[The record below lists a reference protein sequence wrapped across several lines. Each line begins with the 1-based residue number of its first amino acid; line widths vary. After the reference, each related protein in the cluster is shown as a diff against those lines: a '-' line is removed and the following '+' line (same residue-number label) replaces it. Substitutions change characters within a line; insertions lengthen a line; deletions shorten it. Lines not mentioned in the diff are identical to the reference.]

1 MTKGSWNNS
10 RGNDQSSEISYREVP
25 EGGAEMMIR
34 NVLLCTAF
42 IAVLLTSGCSIFKD
56 PNSPWSD
63 KTGDNQIILMQ
74 ADRRALFT
82 FAGGKAGRACPEP
95 SPDVRAD
102 VEAVIKGM
110 FSGSAAVPQGISTE
124 AKGELDATRKVLTS
138 ALIKRSQGLQVLRD
152 LSFQACLAN
161 LRGDLP
167 GPQYMTFLTITLP
180 RLTNSLITT
189 ELLGSMTTDGKSLT
203 KEVIEAIVKYQIIGL
218 AQP

>member
-1 MTKGSWNNS
+1 
-10 RGNDQSSEISYREVP
+10 
-25 EGGAEMMIR
+25 
-34 NVLLCTAF
+34 
-42 IAVLLTSGCSIFKD
+42 
-56 PNSPWSD
+56 
-63 KTGDNQIILMQ
+63 MQ
-74 ADRRALFT
+74 ADRRAIFT
-82 FAGGKAGRACPEP
+82 FAGGTAGRACPEP

-102 VEAVIKGM
+102 VESAVKGM
-110 FSGSAAVPQGISTE
+110 FSASAAVPQGISAE
-124 AKGELDATRKVLTS
+124 AKGELDATRKLLTS

-189 ELLGSMTTDGKSLT
+189 ELLGSMTADGKSLT
-203 KEVIEAIVKYQIIGL
+203 KEVIETIVKYQVIGL

>member
-1 MTKGSWNNS
+1 
-10 RGNDQSSEISYREVP
+10 
-25 EGGAEMMIR
+25 MIR
-34 NVLLCTAF
+34 NAVLCTAF
-42 IAVLLTSGCSIFKD
+42 SAVLLISGCGVFKD

-63 KTGDNQIILMQ
+63 TAGDSQVILMQ

-82 FAGGKAGRACPEP
+82 YAGGKAGRACPEP

-102 VEAVIKGM
+102 IESAVKGM
-110 FSGSAAVPQGISTE
+110 VSGSAAIPQGITAE
-124 AKGELDATRKVLTS
+124 AKGELDATRKLLTT

-167 GPQYMTFLTITLP
+167 GPQYMTFLTLTLP

-189 ELLGSMTTDGKSLT
+189 ELLGSMTADGKFLT
-203 KEVIEAIVKYQIIGL
+203 KEVIEAIVKGQVIML